1 MHDVLG
7 TVPGCLHDGSVPASR
22 SSLGEP
28 LLAFMVFLVGSV
40 CGLQKGGTVGLGLL
54 VMAPQKAEL
63 GRLCCCAG
71 VDAAA
76 FLLGAEQLSTTAVW
90 G

>member
-1 MHDVLG
+1 M
-7 TVPGCLHDGSVPASR
+7 
-22 SSLGEP
+22 
-28 LLAFMVFLVGSV
+28 
-40 CGLQKGGTVGLGLL
+40 QKGGTVGLGLL

-76 FLLGAEQLSTTAVW
+76 FLLGAEQLSTTEVW